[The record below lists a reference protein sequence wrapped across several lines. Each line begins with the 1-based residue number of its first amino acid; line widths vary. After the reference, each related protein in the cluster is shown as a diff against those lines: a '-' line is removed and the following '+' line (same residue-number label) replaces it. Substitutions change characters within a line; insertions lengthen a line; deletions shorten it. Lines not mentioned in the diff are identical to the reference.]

1 MVKLQLYIKAELENV
16 TDLAPASDDFEWF
29 FNASPIGPNTN
40 RVKCNSCNEQHPKL
54 VSLNRTVRLSSI
66 ISLPPPLHTLN
77 EERPLTMGKGTMAN
91 FVWKCSNCKRESSAK
106 FDTPTPSQPAL
117 RPYTSEQSGQ
127 FAPLITIEC
136 RGLEFVGFNPQGIWK
151 CKGAES
157 ETVFDEV
164 DLSEGEW
171 VDYDEKASILDIHGF
186 DTEEFAGII
195 ARGCHLYR
203 IQMGESVAA

>member
-29 FNASPIGPNTN
+29 FN
-40 RVKCNSCNEQHPKL
+40 VKCNSCNEQHPKL
-54 VSLNRTVRLSSI
+54 VSLNRT
-66 ISLPPPLHTLN
+66 

-171 VDYDEKASILDIHGF
+171 VDYDEKASLPVGVTSI
-186 DTEEFAGII
+186 ESKW
-195 ARGCHLYR
+195 AR
-203 IQMGESVAA
+203 A